1 MKTNKNILN
10 KVPLDEA
17 VELLKK
23 LVSIKTVNPP
33 GKEIVLKPII
43 VEAAKKIDGKLEIVQ
58 GAKGRANFII
68 KIGEGFPSIGFF
80 PHLDTVPAGDGWK
93 TDPFKPVIKGG
104 KLYARGSVDSKGNY
118 ASSWAAIRTFLDR
131 NKKFKGTIYLV
142 GFADEE
148 TGSDLGSHYLLKK
161 GFRVDYAIVPD
172 GGFIDKIITGE
183 KGVIR
188 LRFKSFG
195 KQAHG
200 SAPERGINAVE
211 NLIKALHK
219 FTEIRFEELSFH
231 EAFDGITKNIGTIKG
246 GHAVNIV
253 PAYAEAEID
262 IRIPLGVTKKQILD
276 LIKKAMKELT
286 LEQKKKGVK
295 IEIEETLSL
304 DPHLTESDSILI
316 KAFMDSSR
324 ELGLKMRSGTMGG
337 ITDAK
342 PLSFA
347 EIETLVHSLDDGS
360 HSAHNANEYVKL
372 ENIRIA
378 AALYCLTLE
387 RILEKKQEN
396 H

>member
-1 MKTNKNILN
+1 MKRNKNILN
-10 KVPLDEA
+10 KVPFEEA

-23 LVSIKTVNPP
+23 LVSVKTVNPP
-33 GKEIVLKPII
+33 GNEIELKSII
-43 VEAAKKIDGKLEIVQ
+43 IDAAKKIGGKLEIIE
-58 GAKGRANFII
+58 GKKGRANFVI
-68 KIGEGFPSIGFF
+68 KIGKGLPSIGFF

-93 TDPFKPVIKGG
+93 TDPFEPVIKNG
-104 KLYARGSVDSKGNY
+104 KLFARGAADSKGNF
-118 ASSWAAIRTFLDR
+118 ASSWAAIKLFLDR
-131 NKKFKGTIYLV
+131 NKRFRGTIYLV

-148 TGSDLGSHYLLKK
+148 TGSTWGSHYLLKK
-161 GFRVDYAIVPD
+161 GFKVDYAIVPD
-172 GGFIDKIITGE
+172 GGYIDKIITGE

-200 SAPERGINAVE
+200 SSPERGINAVE
-211 NLIKALHK
+211 NLIKFINK
-219 FTEIRFEELSFH
+219 FNQIKFENISFH

-262 IRIPLGVTKKQILD
+262 IRIPLGVTKKQITD
-276 LIKKAMKELT
+276 LIKNALHKLT
-286 LEQKKKGVK
+286 LEERKKGIK

-304 DPHLTESDSILI
+304 DPHLTKSNSTLI
-316 KAFMDSSR
+316 KAFMNSSY
-324 ELGLKMRSGTMGG
+324 ELGIKMKSGTMGG

-347 EIETLVHSLDDGS
+347 GIETLVHSLDDHS
-360 HSAHNANEYVKL
+360 HSAHNSNEYVKL

-387 RILEKKQEN
+387 RILGIK
-396 H
+396 